1 MMPRPRRVALTLSP
15 NVDDVLTELSDLT
28 GQPKTGIINE
38 ILTDSLPIFI
48 QVVKA
53 LKEAKEGQLEL
64 AIKTTSKF
72 IGDAQGIVSQAHLDL
87 GELKGR
93 VKGKK

>member
-1 MMPRPRRVALTLSP
+1 MSRQKRVALTLTP
-15 NVDDVLTELSDLT
+15 LVDEVLTELSDLT
-28 GQPKTGIINE
+28 GQPKTGIITE

-48 QVVKA
+48 QVIKA
-53 LKEAKEGQLEL
+53 IKEAKEGQLEQ
-64 AIKTTSKF
+64 AIQTTSKF